1 MVAGEIGF
9 PPSMVKTKP
18 TPGAAADLGEFHALS
33 EKTLDEL
40 IEKGRQAAEA
50 LDKAIRS
57 QFELSDADGTLRV
70 R

>member
-1 MVAGEIGF
+1 
-9 PPSMVKTKP
+9 MVKPKP
-18 TPGAAADLGEFHALS
+18 EPGAGVDLGEFRALP
-33 EKTLDEL
+33 EKTLNEL
-40 IEKGRQAAEA
+40 LEKGRQAAEA

>member
-1 MVAGEIGF
+1 
-9 PPSMVKTKP
+9 MVKTRP
-18 TPGAAADLGEFHALS
+18 DTGAAVDLGEFHSLS
-33 EKTLDEL
+33 EKTLNEL

>member
-1 MVAGEIGF
+1 MA
-9 PPSMVKTKP
+9 KTNP
-18 TPGAAADLGEFHALS
+18 EPAAPADTGEFCLLS
-33 EKTLDEL
+33 EKTLNTL
-40 IEKGRQAAEA
+40 IEKGRRAAEE